1 MAESG
6 RLSHMR
12 RLLDT
17 CKKWDI
23 LARDLEIPMSE
34 QNKKQAITQELF
46 DHLVGLAS
54 LELSQEESEYLLQE
68 LNNQLKAI
76 DELEAIPLDDEKTIT
91 THGVPYTKQ
100 ITPDAR
106 DDQWE
111 ACPNPED
118 ILAQAPEI
126 RDRYVVVPDIPHTDL
141 D

>member
-1 MAESG
+1 MS
-6 RLSHMR
+6 

-76 DELEAIPLDDEKTIT
+76 DELEAIHLDDEKTIT

-126 RDRYVVVPDIPHTDL
+126 RDRYVVVPDIPPTDL

>member
-1 MAESG
+1 
-6 RLSHMR
+6 
-12 RLLDT
+12 
-17 CKKWDI
+17 
-23 LARDLEIPMSE
+23 MSE

-76 DELEAIPLDDEKTIT
+76 DELEAILLDDEKTIT